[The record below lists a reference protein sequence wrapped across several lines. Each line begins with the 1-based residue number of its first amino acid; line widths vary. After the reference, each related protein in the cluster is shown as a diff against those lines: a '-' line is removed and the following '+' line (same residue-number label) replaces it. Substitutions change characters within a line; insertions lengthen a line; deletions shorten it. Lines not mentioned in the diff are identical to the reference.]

1 MEGLI
6 SLGFVLLKIFVMIV
20 MGLILSGALYIVGK
34 TVYYLFESVDA
45 AIEKHFHDHD

>member
-6 SLGFVLLKIFVMIV
+6 NLGAILLKIFVMIS
-20 MGLILSGALYIVGK
+20 MGVFLSGALFITAKVA
-34 TVYYLFESVDA
+34 YYLFESVDA